1 MDFGYI
7 LENAKLF
14 LRILLVFI
22 SCMSV
27 ILLIAPSVFVTAA
40 HRLQQKKGV
49 KKEVFPWLENDR
61 MDIDLFLFKYRK
73 IVGILAI
80 IISLSLFVFM
90 P

>member
-1 MDFGYI
+1 MDLANV

-27 ILLIAPSVFVTAA
+27 LLLIAPSVFVTAA
-40 HRLQQKKGV
+40 HRLQERKGV
-49 KKEVFPWLENDR
+49 KKEVFPWLEDDR
-61 MDIDLFLFKYRK
+61 MEIDLFLFKYRK
-73 IVGILAI
+73 IVGVLAI
-80 IISLSLFVFM
+80 IISVVLFIII